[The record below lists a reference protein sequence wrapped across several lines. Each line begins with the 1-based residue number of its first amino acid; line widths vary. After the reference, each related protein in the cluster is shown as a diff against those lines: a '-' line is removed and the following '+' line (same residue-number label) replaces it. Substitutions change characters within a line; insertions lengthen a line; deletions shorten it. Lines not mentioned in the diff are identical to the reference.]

1 MELTEEF
8 PKGAIQVSLPEPGA
22 AEDVSGDQK
31 GLVIVAVSFPARLQP
46 FRYIRGNYLNRPK
59 LITGSSVS
67 DCGAAVRQLRI

>member
-1 MELTEEF
+1 MVELTEEF

-46 FRYIRGNYLNRPK
+46 FRYSKKEL
-59 LITGSSVS
+59 S
-67 DCGAAVRQLRI
+67 